1 MRPFGHA
8 AIQPVM
14 CPISHSSIH
23 PLIHPF
29 VHSSIHPSI
38 HSSSIPPTH
47 PFIHSINETNN
58 RRTKKTT
65 TQWRLEWH
73 TCGSQNCSSRPFLS
87 YGHLIVSN
95 SFPCA
100 TRTGWYWVCFCVC
113 HSGIVHAI
121 QVIFSS
127 SWFIR
132 AELLAWVWS
141 WYGVIFQDGNPPPIQ
156 FQNQG
161 YQV

>member
-1 MRPFGHA
+1 MILLRTHSFTHSF
-8 AIQPVM
+8 IYSF
-14 CPISHSSIH
+14 SHSVIHASIWPCSH
-23 PLIHPF
+23 SASHVPNQPF
-29 VHSSIHPSI
+29 VHSSIDPSICPFIHPSI

-127 SWFIR
+127 S
-132 AELLAWVWS
+132 
-141 WYGVIFQDGNPPPIQ
+141 
-156 FQNQG
+156 
-161 YQV
+161 